1 MPKRI
6 LTMEDLVQFCKSQKI
21 YKFDAKEYGQQV
33 CVRVDNIATF
43 EEVQEQI
50 DDGFMHL
57 VFKVC
62 HAGENRNMSRISKE
76 NLEKYK
82 STINYRPVLAS
93 IVTSPDD
100 PSVLDF
106 NSHDIELDDN
116 GNLIYIE
123 KQVGCFTN
131 DEPFLQYDEKQDKTY
146 LMAKA
151 VIPLEYT
158 ASADIIRR
166 KGGTKVSCEI
176 SIDNMSYDEDTG
188 ILDIIDFSFLGV
200 CLLGDHITEGM
211 AGSRADIESFAEF
224 NAENNSIIN
233 KSDNELN
240 NKLFEILE
248 KLNTT
253 ISNFNIEKN
262 DNQKG
267 VNEKMDKLNELLEAY
282 ELTLEEL
289 DFSTEGLSDEE
300 LEAAF
305 NEAFGDAE
313 EFKKKKKK
321 CSEENP
327 DNDED
332 EDFAGCGTK
341 KKKKK
346 CDADGNEEEEDNDGD
361 FAGCGTKKKKKR
373 CSINTEDNTIE
384 FELSFDEIRMALYSL
399 INGDV
404 NEDSYSWICEV
415 YDDHFVYQKETWTG
429 DTYECKYYKQSYSK
443 DGENVSLSGDA
454 VEVFSTFVTESE
466 KTALDM
472 MRTQYEELKKFH
484 DDTIAAQEQS
494 QKDEIFNDEKYS
506 ILAENEKFAELKKDS
521 AKFSVSEIEEKC
533 KVIFAEEVMAKGN
546 YSASGEHSENKP
558 KKIGFNFNEK
568 PKKAQAYAGLFN
580 D

>member
-6 LTMEDLVQFCKSQKI
+6 LTLEDLVAFCKNEKI
-21 YKFDAKEYGQQV
+21 HRFDAQENGQQI

-43 EEVQEQI
+43 EEVSEQNS
-50 DDGFMHL
+50 DGFMHL
-57 VFKVC
+57 LFKVC
-62 HAGENRNMSRISKE
+62 HAGENRNMSNISKN

-82 STINYRPVLAS
+82 NTINYRPVLAS

-100 PSVLDF
+100 ASVLDF
-106 NSHDIELDDN
+106 NSHDIEIDDN
-116 GNLIYIE
+116 GNPIYIE
-123 KQVGCFTN
+123 KQVGCFTA
-131 DEPFLQYDEKQDKTY
+131 DEPFLKYDEQNDKTY
-146 LMAKA
+146 LMAHA
-151 VIPLEYT
+151 VIPEEYT
-158 ASADIIRR
+158 ATADIIRR

-176 SIDNMSYDEDTG
+176 GIDTMQYNEETG

-200 CLLGDHITEGM
+200 CLLGDHVTEGM
-211 AGSRADIESFAEF
+211 AGARADIESISDFST
-224 NAENNSIIN
+224 ENNSVVN
-233 KSDNELN
+233 KSNNELN
-240 NKLFEILE
+240 DTLVETLKKLNATLE
-248 KLNTT
+248 K
-253 ISNFNIEKN
+253 FNDKN
-262 DNQKG
+262 NADKKG
-267 VNEKMDKLNELLEAY
+267 GEETMDKLNELLEAY

-289 DFSTEGLSDEE
+289 DFSTDGLSDEE

-321 CSEENP
+321 CSKENSDDGDSTP
-327 DNDED
+327 ED
-332 EDFAGCGTK
+332 EDFAGCG
-341 KKKKK
+341 
-346 CDADGNEEEEDNDGD
+346 G
-361 FAGCGTKKKKKR
+361 KKKKKR

-384 FELSFDEIRMALYSL
+384 FELSHDDIRMSLYGLLES
-399 INGDV
+399 NWDE
-404 NEDSYSWICEV
+404 NSYSWVCEV
-415 YDDHFVYQKETWTG
+415 YDSYFIYQKETYG
-429 DTYECKYYKQSYSK
+429 DDGYEYKYYKQGYSK
-443 DGENVSLSGDA
+443 NGDNVELSGDA

-472 MRTQYEELKKFH
+472 IRSQYDELKKFH
-484 DDTIAAQEQS
+484 DDTITAQEQS

-546 YSASGEHSENKP
+546 YSASGEHTEKKT